1 MKIYK
6 VSRLVHESVD
16 VQVDDDA
23 PEEDILDIARELFA
37 VDESVDIVEDDADW
51 DIEEMP

>member
-1 MKIYK
+1 MKRYK

-16 VQVDDDA
+16 VQVDDDT
-23 PEEDILDIARELFA
+23 PEEDILDEARELFSLM
-37 VDESVDIVEDDADW
+37 DSVDIVEDDADW